1 LLDGGASVN
10 HQFDIRNAEAF
21 ALRTFSPKRIA
32 VAARRARSGLTAR
45 FRSADPKQWREPRR
59 IYDIEAQGAAQ
70 VPTLPFFDRGTWEQ
84 SVELGR

>member
-1 LLDGGASVN
+1 MRPYTAYDPGRDEGNLGT
-10 HQFDIRNAEAF
+10 I
-21 ALRTFSPKRIA
+21 
-32 VAARRARSGLTAR
+32 GLGAR

-84 SVELGR
+84 AAELGR